1 MLDCI
6 GRHRRFHSAVQV
18 HPALVEFQCQQHSFL
33 GMLQPLRHHG
43 FSHMHLVKSHVH
55 NLTSPKQGLQ
65 LQTILDALG
74 GNVMFALSHTTT

>member
-6 GRHRRFHSAVQV
+6 ERHRRFIALCKCI
-18 HPALVEFQCQQHSFL
+18 PLVEFQCQQHSFL
-33 GMLQPLRHHG
+33 GILQPLRHDG
-43 FSHMHLVKSHVH
+43 FSHMNLVKLHVH

-65 LQTILDALG
+65 LQNILDALG